1 MFAELTDMF
10 CIRRQKNTCGNQQKN
25 KEVYFLIIQFVLNN
39 FEANL
44 NYEANL
50 ELNR

>member
-1 MFAELTDMF
+1 MFAELTDVF
-10 CIRRQKNTCGNQQKN
+10 CIDVRKIHVEINKKN